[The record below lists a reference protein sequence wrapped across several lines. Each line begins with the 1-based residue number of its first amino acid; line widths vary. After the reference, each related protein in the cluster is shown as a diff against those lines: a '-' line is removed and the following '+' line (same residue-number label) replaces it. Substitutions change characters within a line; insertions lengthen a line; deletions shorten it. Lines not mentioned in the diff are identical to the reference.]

1 MTGRDKIIE
10 TCYNVRQSNISL
22 KKYCRF
28 EPRLLQQGQ
37 QTEHFTLYRSSVP
50 LYSLTLTNYQY
61 VLINKNK

>member
-28 EPRLLQQGQ
+28 EPTGSPTGSTNRTFYTLQ
-37 QTEHFTLYRSSVP
+37 
-50 LYSLTLTNYQY
+50 
-61 VLINKNK
+61 K